1 MTENKPETRAD
12 RAPLTGVRSVYDV
25 LRHLLA
31 HGPAR
36 NDAEREELLGAV
48 NAGDPG
54 YTEPEHVMTA
64 QEKAAEYDRLQAARP
79 PATTPATPATGGS
92 TP

>member
-1 MTENKPETRAD
+1 VADIRPAVPPEPS
-12 RAPLTGVRSVYDV
+12 APLTGVRSVYDV

-36 NDAEREELLGAV
+36 NEAERAELEAAV
-48 NAGDPG
+48 NATDPD

-64 QEKAAEYDRLQAARP
+64 EEKAAEYDRLQAARP
-79 PATTPATPATGGS
+79 AAEGTGA
-92 TP
+92 